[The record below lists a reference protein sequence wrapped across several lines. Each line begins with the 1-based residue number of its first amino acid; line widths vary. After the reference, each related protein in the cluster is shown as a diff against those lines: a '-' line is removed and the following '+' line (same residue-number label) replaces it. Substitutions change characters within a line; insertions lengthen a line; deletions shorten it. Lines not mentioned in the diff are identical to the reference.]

1 MGADIPTSSGGP
13 STAGGEATTGASS
26 IGRSAGLR
34 ARGEKDGL
42 TRVEAERDLRRL
54 VEADAAQ
61 AARPAVERAKCVD
74 EAANALRERLE
85 LEGIR
90 SSYRRNL
97 ESMQRVHVSPA
108 LADRRVDSV
117 RREDI
122 ERLARA
128 MAQRRRAA

>member
-1 MGADIPTSSGGP
+1 VAKLRRALRQSADRQGSG
-13 STAGGEATTGASS
+13 
-26 IGRSAGLR
+26 
-34 ARGEKDGL
+34 RGERKDGL

-74 EAANALRERLE
+74 EAATVLRERLE

-90 SSYRRNL
+90 SSCRRNL
-97 ESMQRVHVSPA
+97 ESMQRVYVSPA

>member
-1 MGADIPTSSGGP
+1 
-13 STAGGEATTGASS
+13 
-26 IGRSAGLR
+26 
-34 ARGEKDGL
+34 
-42 TRVEAERDLRRL
+42 

-128 MAQRRRAA
+128 MAQRRRAPRERRLGHAAIVRPPWTAVKSGLVSARPATTWG